1 MGLSVVRFER
11 ADRNV
16 RWGILQE
23 GEIAVLG
30 TNYPSHRELMD
41 DYFSRPQQ
49 FRDESLE
56 RVALADVRLL
66 APITR
71 DVQIFCQGLNYATH
85 REEGGVSAA
94 KGENLIFSKP
104 PSSICGPYDD
114 IVRPA
119 GCELLDYEIE
129 LALVLK
135 RDLPAHA
142 IVSED
147 TLLDY
152 VGALTLSNDVS
163 ARDFMFGAPM
173 LQWFKGKGQ
182 RTFCPTGPVL
192 YLIDADETE
201 LIDNLHL
208 TLKLNDET
216 RQDATTDQ
224 LIFKPAETLTEL
236 GAFADVNRGDLLL
249 TGTPGGVILNA
260 TPRVGLAILLNFT
273 NDIRRRA
280 KLVKTQNAV
289 RYLQPGDRLELE
301 LRSRDG
307 TLDLGKQLNT
317 VIDPP
322 AASTS
327 QQGPRKT

>member
-1 MGLSVVRFER
+1 
-11 ADRNV
+11 
-16 RWGILQE
+16 
-23 GEIAVLG
+23 VLA
-30 TNYPSHRELMD
+30 NSYPSHRELMA

-49 FRDESLE
+49 FCEESAERLE
-56 RVALADVRLL
+56 RDSIRLL
-66 APITR
+66 APLTR
-71 DVQIFCQGLNYATH
+71 DVQIFCQGLNYASH
-85 REEGGVSAA
+85 REEGGVNAA

-104 PSSICGPYDD
+104 PSSICGPQDD

-135 RDLPAHA
+135 RDLPAHTA
-142 IVSED
+142 VTAE

-152 VGALTLSNDVS
+152 VGGLTLTNDVS
-163 ARDFMFGAPM
+163 ARDVMFGAPM
-173 LQWFKGKGQ
+173 MQWFKGKGQ

-192 YLIDADETE
+192 YLIEPHE
-201 LIDNLHL
+201 SGLIDNLHL
-208 TLKLNDET
+208 TLRLNGEV

-236 GAFADVNRGDLLL
+236 STFADMNCGDMLL

-273 NDIRRRA
+273 NDERRRA
-280 KLVKTQNAV
+280 KLVNTQKKV

-301 LRSRDG
+301 LRSLDG
-307 TLDLGKQLNT
+307 ALDLGKQANQ

-322 AASTS
+322 SSRT
-327 QQGPRKT
+327 R